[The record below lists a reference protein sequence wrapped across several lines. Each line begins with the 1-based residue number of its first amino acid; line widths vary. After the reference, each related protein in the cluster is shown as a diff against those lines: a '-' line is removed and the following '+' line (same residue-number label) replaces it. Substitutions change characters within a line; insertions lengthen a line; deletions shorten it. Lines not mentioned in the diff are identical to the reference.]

1 MEKFEFS
8 KNLVK
13 ISKIE
18 NDHFLMIFCT
28 FLLNFLSFLKIECIL
43 P

>member
-13 ISKIE
+13 ILKIE
-18 NDHFLMIFCT
+18 NDHFLMIFGT
-28 FLLNFLSFLKIECIL
+28 FLLNFLSFFENE
-43 P
+43 